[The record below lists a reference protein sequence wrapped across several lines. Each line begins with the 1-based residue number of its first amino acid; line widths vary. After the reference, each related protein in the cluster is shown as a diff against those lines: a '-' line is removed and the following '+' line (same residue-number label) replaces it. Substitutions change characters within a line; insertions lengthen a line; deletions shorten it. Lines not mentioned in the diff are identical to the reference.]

1 MPGVIDADTH
11 IIEHPGVWE
20 LFDEELYHRRPKL
33 ASMDPE
39 GPSDRQNSVWM
50 IDGAAIPKRTG

>member
-20 LFDEELYHRRPKL
+20 LFDEAMYERRPKL
-33 ASMDPE
+33 ASM
-39 GPSDRQNSVWM
+39 SDSDDRRSSVWM
-50 IDGAAIPKRTG
+50 IDGAADPQAHG